1 MANYTTLDQIDVPV
15 LAGRYGIEQPKLT
28 ALAGGAANSSFRV
41 ASPSGEFVLTIL
53 DNHDAHSAQRL
64 AVHAQ
69 ALFRLGIPTIEV
81 VPARDGSLTVPL
93 GDSTVI
99 LKRWVAGEVIE
110 PLPLALLPDAGRA
123 LAQLHAIDPA
133 SPGLEDV
140 PVGTR
145 RLSPAHLEHIPQFED
160 RAFADWLTTGLDRV
174 RTAEAGTQRQ
184 RRIVHGDLF
193 ADNLVVG
200 EKSRLTILDWE
211 TVSLDD
217 PLLDLGMS
225 AVGLAQE
232 NNTLIPSRVRALVD
246 GYRSVVPLAGED
258 VATLPL
264 EIEHAALI
272 IAFHRYFR
280 HNVRFP
286 NQEKRTI
293 HRALIDF
300 VDSIDGPALL

>member
-28 ALAGGAANSSFRV
+28 GLTGGAANSSFRV
-41 ASPSGEFVLTIL
+41 SSPSGEFVLTVL

-64 AVHAQ
+64 AVHTQ
-69 ALFRLGIPTIEV
+69 ALFRLGIPTTEV

-93 GDSTVI
+93 GDSTAI

-110 PLPLALLPDAGRA
+110 PLPVALLPEAGRA
-123 LAQLHAIDPA
+123 LAQLHLLDPA
-133 SPGLEDV
+133 SSGLEEV
-140 PVGTR
+140 PIGTR
-145 RLSPAHLEHIPQFED
+145 RLSPAHLERIPQFED
-160 RAFADWLTTGLDRV
+160 RAFADWLTTGLRRV
-174 RTAEAGTQRQ
+174 RAAESEARRQ
-184 RRIVHGDLF
+184 PRIVHGDLF
-193 ADNLVVG
+193 ADNLVVS
-200 EKSRLTILDWE
+200 ENSRLTILDWE

-217 PLLDLGMS
+217 PLLDLGMA

-232 NNTLIPSRVRALVD
+232 NNMLIPTRVRALVD
-246 GYRSVVPLAGED
+246 GYCSVIPLTDQDA
-258 VATLPL
+258 ATLPV

-280 HNVRFP
+280 HNIRFP
-286 NQEKRTI
+286 DPDKRTA

-300 VDSIDGPALL
+300 VNSIDGATPV

>member
-1 MANYTTLDQIDVPV
+1 MANYTTLDQIDVPA
-15 LAGRYGIEQPKLT
+15 LAGRYGIERPKLT

-41 ASPSGEFVLTIL
+41 SSPGGEFVLTIL
-53 DNHDAHSAQRL
+53 DNHDTHSAQRL
-64 AVHAQ
+64 AAHTQ
-69 ALFRLGIPTIEV
+69 ALFHLGIPTIEV
-81 VPARDGSLTVPL
+81 VPARNGSLTVPL
-93 GDSTVI
+93 GDSTAI

-110 PLPLALLPDAGRA
+110 TLPLALLPDAGRA
-123 LAQLHAIDPA
+123 LAQLHALDPA

-160 RAFADWLTTGLDRV
+160 SSFADWLATRLDRV
-174 RTAEAGTQRQ
+174 RAVEAATQRH
-184 RRIVHGDLF
+184 RRIAHGDLF
-193 ADNLVVG
+193 ADNLVVS
-200 EKSRLTILDWE
+200 ESSRLTILDWE
-211 TVSLDD
+211 TLSVDD
-217 PLLDLGMS
+217 PILDLGMA

-232 NNTLIPSRVRALVD
+232 NNTLVPARVRALVG
-246 GYRSVVPLAGED
+246 GYRSAVPLTSED

-264 EIEHAALI
+264 QIEHAALI

-286 NQEKRTI
+286 NPDKRTI

-300 VDSIDGPALL
+300 VASIDASALL